1 MKRIFNIFH
10 ALLQLAALV
19 MLHTQPLA
27 VYWEETHYN
36 VYGTLIQGS
45 TGGISYEQMMEG
57 MPILGIIATGL
68 LVCGI
73 VICFVSAIRKSTER
87 DGVIHSILPIFIFLF
102 NWIFVA
108 WLGLYNVDGVAGSYV
123 DSHYTQTTMMPIWNI
138 IQIMLLVSI
147 VLGFV
152 KRSKA
157 FAPRKETAPVQVTN
171 STPEINTARELKM
184 YKELLDEGTI
194 TQEEFDAK
202 KKQLLGL

>member
-1 MKRIFNIFH
+1 MKRTLNFFH

-27 VYWEETHYN
+27 AYWEETHYN
-36 VYGTLIQGS
+36 VYGKLIQGS
-45 TGGISYEQMMEG
+45 TGGIYYEQMMEG
-57 MPILGIIATGL
+57 MPIFGLIATGL

-73 VICFVSAIRKSTER
+73 LICFVSAIRKSTER
-87 DGVIHSILPIFIFLF
+87 DGVIHSILPIFTFLL
-102 NWIFVA
+102 NWMFVA

-123 DSHYTQTTMMPIWNI
+123 DSHYTQTSMMPIWTV

-152 KRSKA
+152 KRSKMVV
-157 FAPRKETAPVQVTN
+157 PHKEPAPVQVSN
-171 STPEINTARELKM
+171 GTPEISTARELKM